1 MYAETKR
8 MSRTGHDGSRL
19 LWSVTLRLVGSSLAP
34 QPSGHVEHKAS
45 LVSAD
50 SRIEHPKGGPARPK
64 GDRGI
69 SPAYISTLCGQKRV
83 ELTTDSSGH

>member
-1 MYAETKR
+1 
-8 MSRTGHDGSRL
+8 MSRTGFAGHDGSRLTSL

-50 SRIEHPKGGPARPK
+50 SRTDRAPKGGPVPVLKAI
-64 GDRGI
+64 GG
-69 SPAYISTLCGQKRV
+69 
-83 ELTTDSSGH
+83 